1 MRTEEGMEKARQ
13 ARAAYNKEHI
23 RTVGANIR
31 KEDAEKFRR
40 IAEQRGTT
48 PGAMLRQFI
57 QQTICEEQTGK
68 REKNTGALG
77 FMYLTERNV
86 TRLMR
91 EAAAH
96 NPDGKNPDQL
106 ANEILDGYF
115 KLAEKLRR

>member
-31 KEDAEKFRR
+31 KEDAEAFRQ

-48 PGAMLRQFI
+48 PGAMIRQFI
-57 QQTICEEQTGK
+57 QQTIREAETGK
-68 REKNTGALG
+68 RAEDPGALG
-77 FMYLTERNV
+77 FMYLTERNI

-91 EAAAH
+91 EAAQH

-106 ANEILDGYF
+106 ANAILDLYF
-115 KLAEKLRR
+115 ELAEKLRK